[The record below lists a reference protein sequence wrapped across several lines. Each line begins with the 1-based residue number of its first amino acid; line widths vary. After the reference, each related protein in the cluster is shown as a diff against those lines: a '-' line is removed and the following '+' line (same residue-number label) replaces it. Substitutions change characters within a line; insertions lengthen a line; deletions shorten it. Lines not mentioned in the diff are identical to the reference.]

1 MKKKYKTK
9 CTKCDC
15 RANRSSN
22 YCVFLCYW
30 ALRLQC
36 GRVATSIASIRAGI
50 SCVLRINVYCS
61 SLQQFTSATHSP
73 SPNPNT
79 RKEKT
84 PHPNA
89 THSSR
94 QPSAGVVCMH
104 SLSFRYQLHFANN
117 CSNLIYRNQFD
128 WLVPMNTQHGA
139 MRIYND
145 RQSQSIRISKGAA
158 QNQNQAAHN
167 WRALKQV
174 VRSVVKR
181 HCQFICP
188 FCGSPKRFYIAHTHH
203 TQSCPRDVWLR
214 CQRKQKNYVENN
226 DDGSKL
232 AVTTNHFGVVV
243 TRFLPCPSPSG
254 PRVNCSDAVSVW

>member
-1 MKKKYKTK
+1 MFIVRVCNNSQAPHIHLHRTQIH
-9 CTKCDC
+9 
-15 RANRSSN
+15 SN
-22 YCVFLCYW
+22 
-30 ALRLQC
+30 
-36 GRVATSIASIRAGI
+36 
-50 SCVLRINVYCS
+50 N
-61 SLQQFTSATHSP
+61 
-73 SPNPNT
+73 
-79 RKEKT
+79 KKT

-188 FCGSPKRFYIAHTHH
+188 FCGSPKRFYIAHIGTHTPH
-203 TQSCPRDVWLR
+203 TIVPKR
-214 CQRKQKNYVENN
+214 CVAEMPEKTEKLCRKQ
-226 DDGSKL
+226 
-232 AVTTNHFGVVV
+232 
-243 TRFLPCPSPSG
+243 
-254 PRVNCSDAVSVW
+254 